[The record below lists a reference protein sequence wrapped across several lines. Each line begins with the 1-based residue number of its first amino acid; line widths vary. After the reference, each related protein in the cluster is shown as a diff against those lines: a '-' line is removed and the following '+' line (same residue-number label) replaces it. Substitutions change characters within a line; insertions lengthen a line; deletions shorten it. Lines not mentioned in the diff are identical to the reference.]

1 VPQIEVTDCSYLA
14 DSGDKDSALWR
25 SNEVIALV
33 RKSISQKS
41 FIIFD

>member
-1 VPQIEVTDCSYLA
+1 MCHKLKSLIVA
-14 DSGDKDSALWR
+14 KDSALWR